1 MDYFGSGNFDDD
13 QLGTGNL
20 SIALDTGDDQ
30 PGGDHAS
37 ASSGALRAPPAG
49 ASHDDDLDLYEGSLA
64 NAQAVQSAP
73 SKPGSKK
80 KWPAGKSPDAAE
92 FRIDAVEVKVAADYG
107 DAPPSALATPAYAIR
122 VLRRKRA
129 LGGILKDLAAAL
141 VDAERQRDEL
151 LVRMV
156 QDLRGKI
163 LMVEEGAT
171 LFEPIVAIERVA
183 LERRSALAGTS
194 AEYDARVADLF
205 DRRQANDREMEQQRA
220 VIEQRTAS
228 LAEMV
233 RAFERADAKKKRL
246 YIELG
251 GLVSLSEKSGGKL
264 TPEQSAS
271 VARLEAEILA
281 QKPEVDGTTRA
292 LEASKAVLAA
302 AEADL
307 RKIALAGREL
317 DRLRKAVDT
326 ELQKQIGTRSQG
338 VTEAEQQRLD
348 AFAELGRKVLTEKGR
363 LVDVRPEV
371 LDAIARGDQ
380 TVLDRALALEKHVR
394 ARDAYDSDALKKGIG
409 ILAGAAVALVVVII
423 VLLTK

>member
-1 MDYFGSGNFDDD
+1 MDYFGSGNFEDE
-13 QLGTGNL
+13 QLEASNF
-20 SIALDTGDDQ
+20 SIALDTGEEQ
-30 PGGDHAS
+30 SPGNLGS
-37 ASSGALRAPPAG
+37 PSSSALRSSAG
-49 ASHDDDLDLYEGSLA
+49 ASDDDLDLYEGSLA
-64 NAQAVQSAP
+64 NAQAVQGAASSP
-73 SKPGSKK
+73 SSKK
-80 KWPAGKSPDAAE
+80 KWPTGKSPDPAE
-92 FRIDAVEVKVAADYG
+92 FRIDAVDVRVTADYG
-107 DAPPSALATPAYAIR
+107 DAPGSALAAPAYAIR
-122 VLRRKRA
+122 VLGRKRA
-129 LGGILKDLAAAL
+129 LNAVLKDLSSSL
-141 VDAERQRDEL
+141 HEAEKQRDDL

-163 LMVEEGAT
+163 LMVDEGAT

-194 AEYDARVADLF
+194 AEYDARVADLGE
-205 DRRQANDREMEQQRA
+205 RRQANDHEAEQQRL

-228 LAEMV
+228 LAAMA

-281 QKPEVDGTTRA
+281 QKPELDATTRA
-292 LEASKAVLAA
+292 VDASRAVLAA

-307 RKIALAGREL
+307 RKIVLAGRDL

-348 AFAELGRKVLTEKGR
+348 AFAELGRKVLAEKGR
-363 LVDVRPEV
+363 LVDVRLEV
-371 LDAIARGDQ
+371 LDAIGRGDQ
-380 TVLDRALALEKHVR
+380 AVLERAQELEKHVR
-394 ARDAYDSDALKKGIG
+394 AREAYDSDALKTGIG
-409 ILAGAAVALVVVII
+409 ILAGAALALVVIVL
-423 VLLTK
+423 VLLTR

>member
-13 QLGTGNL
+13 QLEPSNF

-30 PGGDHAS
+30 PAGNIGSANTSAVRASPGG
-37 ASSGALRAPPAG
+37 AG
-49 ASHDDDLDLYEGSLA
+49 DDDLDLYEGSVA

-73 SKPGSKK
+73 STPSSKR
-80 KWPAGKSPDAAE
+80 KWPTGKSPDPAE
-92 FRIDAVEVKVAADYG
+92 FRIDAVDVRVAADYG
-107 DAPPSALATPAYAIR
+107 DVPQSALSAPAYAIR

-129 LGGILKDLAAAL
+129 LSAIVKDHSLAL
-141 VDAERQRDEL
+141 AEAEKARDEL

-163 LMVEEGAT
+163 LMVDEGAT

-194 AEYDARVADLF
+194 AEYDARVADLGE
-205 DRRQANDREMEQQRA
+205 RRQANDREMDQQRA

-281 QKPEVDGTTRA
+281 QKPEVEATTRA
-292 LEASKAVLAA
+292 VEASRAALAG

-307 RKIALAGREL
+307 RKIVLAGREL

-326 ELQKQIGTRSQG
+326 ELQKQIGARSQG

-348 AFAELGRKVLTEKGR
+348 AFAALGRKVLAEKGR

-380 TVLDRALALEKHVR
+380 AVVDRAQELEKHVR
-394 ARDAYDSDALKKGIG
+394 AREAYDSDALNKGIG
-409 ILAGAAVALVVVII
+409 ILAGAVVALVVVVI
-423 VLLTK
+423 VLLSR